1 MPFDKKRLKTK
12 SYVKL
17 FNHNKLIVQTLSMK
31 FNVQEKNVFFI
42 AARVSA
48 ECPLINYNKSLIKML
63 NMFRCPSSCR
73 STTPKP
79 SSFPSKLSPSWS
91 SCSSLSV
98 AVSLPITGAQELGNG
113 DGGATT

>member
-42 AARVSA
+42 TARVSA
-48 ECPLINYNKSLIKML
+48 ECPLMNYNKSLIKML

-73 STTPKP
+73 STTLKP
-79 SSFPSKLSPSWS
+79 PSFPSKLSASWS

-113 DGGATT
+113 DEGATT